1 MYGWDLDY
9 KRSVHLFF
17 RCWCEKGVTRDLA
30 ENVCV
35 FVCVCVL
42 SQRTAFSAL
51 TLLVG
56 NFEKNR

>member
-35 FVCVCVL
+35 CVL

-56 NFEKNR
+56 HFEKNR